1 MTAAWTSARPWA
13 LRGLLAALLV
23 LAPGGIQADERGTAR
38 EAQELVRRAIDLY
51 DTMGLRAFFVISW
64 DRSYI
69 HKDLYVFVIDR
80 IGSVAANG
88 LDPRLVGMNA
98 LNARDP
104 DGVRYVRE
112 MLQRAT
118 PDGVWID
125 YISFD
130 PFAGKPAPK
139 SSWVVRHDGFLF
151 GCGIYAG
158 DISI

>member
-1 MTAAWTSARPWA
+1 MTAAWTSVRPWA

-23 LAPGGIQADERGTAR
+23 LAPGGIQAEERGTAR
-38 EAQELVRRAIDLY
+38 EAQELVRRAIELY

-69 HKDLYVFVIDR
+69 HKDLYIFVIDR

-98 LNARDP
+98 LNARDS

-139 SSWVVRHDGFLF
+139 SSWVVRHDGFVF

>member
-1 MTAAWTSARPWA
+1 MTAAWTRVRPWT
-13 LRGLLAALLV
+13 LRGVFVVLLV
-23 LAPGGIQADERGTAR
+23 LAPGGMQAEERGTAR
-38 EAQELVRRAIDLY
+38 EAQELVRRAIELY
-51 DTMGLRAFFVISW
+51 DILGLRAFFVISR

-69 HKDLYVFVIDR
+69 KKDLYVFVIDR

-98 LNARDP
+98 LNARDSN
-104 DGVRYVRE
+104 GVRYVRE

-125 YISFD
+125 YMSFD
-130 PFAGKPAPK
+130 PFDGKPAPK
-139 SSWVVRHDGFLF
+139 SSWVVRHDSFLF

-158 DISI
+158 DLSI